1 MVLTT
6 IREGFDNK
14 KEEGG
19 GSSIFFWFNILTLVY
34 FVIQYFNAKN
44 DQEGDKGA
52 AQKSTMIWSA
62 IYYLLIG
69 IIMFQQNYTIM
80 AKRCGNA
87 DYLTVFLATLFP
99 WTLIFGI
106 INIILVTMPGWKAP
120 FSNTFGYLFAM
131 IAGIGPLTMQLFKG
145 QMLKNLDSQQ
155 ENTLSAEQKTAIEA
169 VSHIYNDP
177 TLIINEVTPENFDN
191 FWNSMIS
198 GDLFNKKLGG
208 EDGVQGPCDSL
219 EDCKERFRSIIVMK
233 DLVATFIWY
242 WLAGNFTIS
251 QTSNYIEGSQCE
263 VSAADMQAMEAIYK
277 NRKKNKAAQDAVN
290 AAVEGGQTQNPKG
303 AIVDMV

>member
-1 MVLTT
+1 MVFTT
-6 IREGFDNK
+6 IIEGFDNK
-14 KEEGG
+14 KDKSE
-19 GSSIFFWFNILTLVY
+19 GSSIFFWFNMLTLVY
-34 FVIQYFNAKN
+34 FIIQYFNVKN
-44 DQEGDKGA
+44 DNESDDSGG
-52 AQKSTMIWSA
+52 QKTIMIWSA

-80 AKRCGNA
+80 AKRCGKAN
-87 DYLTVFLATLFP
+87 YLTVFLATLFP

-131 IAGIGPLTMQLFKG
+131 IAGVGPLTMQLFKG
-145 QMLKNLDSQQ
+145 QMLKNLDTHQ
-155 ENTLSAEQKTAIEA
+155 ESTLTAEQKTSIEA

-191 FWNSMIS
+191 FWDSMLS
-198 GDLFNKKLGG
+198 GNLFNKELGG
-208 EDGVQGPCDSL
+208 ENGVQGPCDSL
-219 EDCKERFRSIIVMK
+219 EDCKDRFRSIIVMK

-251 QTSNYIEGSQCE
+251 QTSSYIQGSQCD
-263 VSAADMQAMEAIYK
+263 VSAGDMIRMEKIYK
-277 NRKKNKAAQDAVN
+277 NRKTNKAAQDEVN
-290 AAVEGGQTQNPKG
+290 NAVEGKKTNSPGGTL
-303 AIVDMV
+303 VTSF

>member
-14 KEEGG
+14 KEESK

-44 DQEGDKGA
+44 DNESGDSAG
-52 AQKSTMIWSA
+52 QKTTMIWSA

-69 IIMFQQNYTIM
+69 IIMFQQNYSIM
-80 AKRCGNA
+80 AKRCGKA

-131 IAGIGPLTMQLFKG
+131 IAGVGPLTMQLFKG
-145 QMLKNLDSQQ
+145 QMLKNLDTQQ
-155 ENTLSAEQKTAIEA
+155 ENTLTAEQKTSIEA

-191 FWNSMIS
+191 FWDSMIT
-198 GDLFNKKLGG
+198 GNLFNKDLGG
-208 EDGVQGPCDSL
+208 ETGVQGPCDSL
-219 EDCKERFRSIIVMK
+219 EDCKKRFRSIIVMK

-251 QTSNYIEGSQCE
+251 QTSSYIQGSQCA
-263 VSAADMQAMEAIYK
+263 VSAQDMLKMEEIYK
-277 NRKKNKAAQDAVN
+277 NRKKNKEAQDAVN
-290 AAVEGGQTQNPKG
+290 NAVEGGKTSSPG
-303 AIVDMV
+303 GTVVGTI